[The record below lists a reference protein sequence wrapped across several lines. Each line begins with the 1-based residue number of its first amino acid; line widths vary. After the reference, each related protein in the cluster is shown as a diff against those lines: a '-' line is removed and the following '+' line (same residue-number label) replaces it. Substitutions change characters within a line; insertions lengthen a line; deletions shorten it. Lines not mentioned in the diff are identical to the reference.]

1 MKTYLVDNLS
11 KKYGIMNRTSI
22 EDRDRRLTKKFRNIV
37 EEKKKLQ
44 QQTPQRRSWSVFT
57 PAGFIMAASII
68 VVGIIFM
75 VYLMIPERVLTDPSS
90 SPENVEIASPKNPA
104 SMDQHTLTDVEKPDL
119 PNEKPA
125 QVLLSESVP
134 VLSAEKEEPPHSE
147 VLKTP
152 EAVPIETLPE
162 IVSTT
167 DVTIHELVVCRRVKN
182 RQYISPMNRFS
193 LENGAK
199 PVVWTWMNVL
209 TDKPPQSLSH
219 IYYLNGKRYCRV
231 ILPAAYPRT
240 RTWSNVKL
248 NRPEQAG
255 SWRVDVVNSRGQ
267 VIART
272 DFTVEN

>member
-1 MKTYLVDNLS
+1 
-11 KKYGIMNRTSI
+11 
-22 EDRDRRLTKKFRNIV
+22 
-37 EEKKKLQ
+37 
-44 QQTPQRRSWSVFT
+44 
-57 PAGFIMAASII
+57 
-68 VVGIIFM
+68 
-75 VYLMIPERVLTDPSS
+75 
-90 SPENVEIASPKNPA
+90 
-104 SMDQHTLTDVEKPDL
+104 MDQHTLTDVEKPDL

-209 TDKPPQSLSH
+209 TRQATPKPEPHLLPQ
-219 IYYLNGKRYCRV
+219 RQEV
-231 ILPAAYPRT
+231 LPGHSSGRLPQDPNLEQRKIKQT
-240 RTWSNVKL
+240 R
-248 NRPEQAG
+248 AG
-255 SWRVDVVNSRGQ
+255 RIMACGRC
-267 VIART
+267 
-272 DFTVEN
+272 